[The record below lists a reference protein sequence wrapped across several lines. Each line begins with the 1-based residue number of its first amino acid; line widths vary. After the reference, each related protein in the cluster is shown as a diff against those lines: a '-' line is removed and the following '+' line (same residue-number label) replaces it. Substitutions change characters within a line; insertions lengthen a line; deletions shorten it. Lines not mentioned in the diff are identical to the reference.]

1 MNYFVLVISVFV
13 ILIGFLASVTL
24 ILRRNGSFSFRLL
37 GVWMLCLIAL
47 LVYTNLVENPTLEY
61 SSILLFRIPSLIMY
75 LVPPI
80 SFVFFR
86 SLLNNETKFKRWDWL
101 HLLPFL
107 FHVIELTPFFLNGRT
122 LNPDE
127 FDIVTKAYKISLVSE
142 GLLPKQAHVI
152 LKFLSMVI
160 YAIFSV
166 RLYFKF
172 KNQHKKE
179 TLAQNIMVT
188 KFVRKLL
195 IMKVINVLLIFIS
208 ILFLLL
214 SKNSNALYII
224 EYMNGFML
232 VYITSYLYYHPVILY
247 GLKNSISDNL
257 IVSKIELISKK
268 LQSSLFSATE
278 SILFLDPN
286 FIVLHFNLLA
296 GHQFQAKFQK
306 TLNIGVD
313 YRQYLL
319 DSNADLFKE
328 NFQKA
333 INGNQT
339 SISIEN
345 SIIGSSEKNWIQ
357 LSFIPVY
364 DEAKNLLGISVVSI
378 DIQETKLAEED
389 NSEYA
394 LKLKEI
400 TWRQSHLIRAP
411 IANLLGIT
419 KLLNKPN
426 STIDEAEK
434 LLLISQVE
442 KEVKRLNDEINGLF
456 SQPKSN

>member
-13 ILIGFLASVTL
+13 ILIGFLASLTL
-24 ILRRNGSFSFRLL
+24 IFRRNGSFSFRLL
-37 GVWMLCLIAL
+37 GVWMLCLISL
-47 LVYTNLVENPTLEY
+47 LVYTNLVANATVEY
-61 SSILLFRIPSLIMY
+61 KSILLFRIPSLVMY

-107 FHVIELTPFFLNGRT
+107 LHALELTPFFLNGRT
-122 LNPDE
+122 LNPNE
-127 FDIVTKAYKISLVSE
+127 FDIVTKAYKLSLVSE

-152 LKFLSMVI
+152 LKSLSMLI
-160 YAIFSV
+160 YAIFSI

-172 KNQHKKE
+172 KNQHKNE
-179 TLAQNIMVT
+179 TLAQNILVT
-188 KFVRKLL
+188 NFVRNLL
-195 IMKVINVLLIFIS
+195 IIKVINVLLIVTTI
-208 ILFLLL
+208 FLVL
-214 SKNSNALYII
+214 SKNSNGLFVI
-224 EYMNGFML
+224 EYINAFML
-232 VYITSYLYYHPVILY
+232 VYITSYLYYHPIILY

-286 FIVLHFNLLA
+286 FTVLHFNILA
-296 GHQFQAKFQK
+296 GHQFQNKFQK
-306 TLNIGVD
+306 TLITGID
-313 YRQYLL
+313 YRQYIQE
-319 DSNADLFKE
+319 SNAALFKE

-333 INGNQT
+333 VNGEQN
-339 SISIEN
+339 SISVEN
-345 SIIGSSEKNWIQ
+345 SANNSSEKNWIQ

-364 DEAKNLLGISVVSI
+364 DDAKNLLGISVVTI
-378 DIQETKLAEED
+378 DIHETKSAEED
-389 NSEYA
+389 NSDYA
-394 LKLKEI
+394 LRLKEI

-434 LLLISQVE
+434 LLLIAQVE
-442 KEVKRLNDEINGLF
+442 KEVKRLDDEINGLF

>member
-13 ILIGFLASVTL
+13 ILIGFLASLTL
-24 ILRRNGSFSFRLL
+24 IFRRNGSFSFRLL
-37 GVWMLCLIAL
+37 GVWMLCLISL
-47 LVYTNLVENPTLEY
+47 LVYTNLVANATVEY
-61 SSILLFRIPSLIMY
+61 KSILLFRIPSLVMY

-107 FHVIELTPFFLNGRT
+107 LHALELTPFFLNGRT
-122 LNPDE
+122 LNPNE
-127 FDIVTKAYKISLVSE
+127 FDIVTKAYKLSLVSE

-152 LKFLSMVI
+152 LKSLSMLI
-160 YAIFSV
+160 YAIFSI

-172 KNQHKKE
+172 KNQHKNE
-179 TLAQNIMVT
+179 TLAQNILVT
-188 KFVRKLL
+188 NFVRNLL
-195 IMKVINVLLIFIS
+195 IIKVINVLLIVTTI
-208 ILFLLL
+208 FLVL
-214 SKNSNALYII
+214 SKNSNGLFVI
-224 EYMNGFML
+224 EYMNAFML
-232 VYITSYLYYHPVILY
+232 VYITSYLYYHPIILY

-286 FIVLHFNLLA
+286 FTVLHFNILA
-296 GHQFQAKFQK
+296 GHQFQNKFQK
-306 TLNIGVD
+306 TLITGID
-313 YRQYLL
+313 YRQYIQE
-319 DSNADLFKE
+319 SNAALFKE

-333 INGNQT
+333 VNGEQN
-339 SISIEN
+339 SNSVEN
-345 SIIGSSEKNWIQ
+345 SANNSSEKNWIQ

-364 DEAKNLLGISVVSI
+364 DDAKNLLGISVVTI
-378 DIQETKLAEED
+378 DIHETKSAEED
-389 NSEYA
+389 NSDYA
-394 LKLKEI
+394 LRLKEI

-434 LLLISQVE
+434 LLLIAQVE
-442 KEVKRLNDEINGLF
+442 KEVKRLDDEINGLF